1 MINLQSN
8 KFSKSISYCDER
20 GRSREPTPAF
30 GHSIWYSCTRRIDH
44 GHEANKTQVLS
55 GEVHIFSIKC
65 KTLRKLVI
73 REAKSIDPRFSQG
86 LL

>member
-1 MINLQSN
+1 YHPQSHLQHLDS
-8 KFSKSISYCDER
+8 S
-20 GRSREPTPAF
+20 TPAF

-73 REAKSIDPRFSQG
+73 REAKVAETFKGKHRVVHISVIYYS
-86 LL
+86 LC

>member
-1 MINLQSN
+1 GGFTQHS
-8 KFSKSISYCDER
+8 FSKTSD
-20 GRSREPTPAF
+20 TPAF

-73 REAKSIDPRFSQG
+73 REAKVAEAYERGHRIIDV
-86 LL
+86 L